1 MIKNRFIFN
10 EVEYNIYSENNKVVV
25 LLWPRQVWK
34 TTIMKYFV
42 SELEN
47 KMQKV
52 LFLDLDIYKN
62 YEKVESYNKFI
73 NYLKI
78 NWYNENDKNYY
89 YVFLDE
95 FQKYKDFTKVLKNI
109 YDNNLNIKIIVS
121 WSSSLTIKNNV
132 SESLAWRKRII
143 NIYPLKFKE
152 FLLFKNEQKLYDN
165 YENIS
170 NLKWKWLYNSLENY
184 YVLLYEFMIFG
195 WYPAVVLEDDYKEK
209 QKVLADIFDLFIRK
223 DLWEYLKIDKIK
235 IVKDILKFIAIN
247 NWWKIRYQEIAEI
260 SNVSMHTIK
269 NYIEILKELFLFIE
283 LKPYYTNKNLEIV
296 KMPKIYFIDNW
307 VRNYFIKN
315 FIELDLRQDKW
326 ELFEWFVL
334 WEFIKMWVDIESIK
348 YWNDKNK
355 REVDLII
362 DNISKIIP
370 YEIKFKKIIKS
381 KDLLWLKAFTEKYN
395 VKGNLINLD
404 INSETEIYNFL
415 LSFDLWNI

>member
-1 MIKNRFIFN
+1 MIKNRFIFS
-10 EVEYNIYSENNKVVV
+10 EVEHNIYSENNKVVV

-42 SELEN
+42 SELEK
-47 KMQKV
+47 KMEKV
-52 LFLDLDIYKN
+52 MFLDLDIYKN
-62 YEKVESYNKFI
+62 YEKVENYNKFI

-78 NWYNENDKNYY
+78 NWYDEVDDNYY

-109 YDNNLNIKIIVS
+109 YDNNSNIKIIVS

-170 NLKWKWLYNSLENY
+170 KLKWKWLYSSLENY

-195 WYPAVVLEDDYKEK
+195 WYPAVVLEDNYVEK
-209 QKVLADIFDLFIRK
+209 QKILADIFDLFIRK

-235 IVKDILKFIAIN
+235 VVKDILKFIAIN

-334 WEFIKMWVDIESIK
+334 WEFIKIWVDVDSIK

-355 REVDLII
+355 REVDVII
-362 DNISKIIP
+362 DNISEIIP

-381 KDLLWLKAFTEKYN
+381 KDLLWLKVFTKKYN
-395 VKGNLINLD
+395 VKWNLINLD
-404 INSETEIYNFL
+404 INSKTETYNFL
-415 LSFDLWNI
+415 LSFNL